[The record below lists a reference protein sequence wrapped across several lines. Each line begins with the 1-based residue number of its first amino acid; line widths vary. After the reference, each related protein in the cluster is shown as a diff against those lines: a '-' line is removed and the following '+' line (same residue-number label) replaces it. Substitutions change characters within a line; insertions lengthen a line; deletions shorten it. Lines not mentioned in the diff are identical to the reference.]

1 VGQRSGPP
9 RAASRLLRG
18 LGLARRAGQLR
29 IGVDAVQR
37 AVRSSEAAAV
47 VIASDAPPPVQRR
60 LERLLS
66 SRSLPHTVVL
76 DGDRLGRAVGR
87 ERVVALA
94 VTDESLGQ
102 RVLELARALEG

>member
-1 VGQRSGPP
+1 MGQRSDPP
-9 RAASRLLRG
+9 RTASRLLRG

-29 IGVDAVQR
+29 VGVDAVQR
-37 AVRSSEAAAV
+37 AIRRSEAAAV
-47 VIASDAPPPVQRR
+47 VIASDAPPQVQRK

-66 SRSLPHTVVL
+66 SHSLPHTVVL

-94 VTDESLGQ
+94 VTEESLGH